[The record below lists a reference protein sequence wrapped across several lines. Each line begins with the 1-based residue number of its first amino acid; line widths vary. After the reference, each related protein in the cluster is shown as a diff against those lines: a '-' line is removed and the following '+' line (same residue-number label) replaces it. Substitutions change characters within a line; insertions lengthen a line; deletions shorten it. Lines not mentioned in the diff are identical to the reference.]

1 MRDSGVRGLSLVA
14 CPSLL
19 VCLSLVARPSLLV
32 PCLLVAR
39 LLVACLLVACLLV
52 ARLLVARLLV
62 ARLLVSFSRAKLL
75 KNKDWRKYRL
85 SDFFI
90 QRPPHPISFLIFHFS
105 FFILHFS
112 FFIFHS
118 SFFILHFSFFI
129 FHSLNHPVQRLAILP
144 DVHQP
149 AVAAEERRL
158 AHALAV
164 ARVEGHRV
172 RVRRHGHVQ
181 HVAGALHD

>member
-62 ARLLVSFSRAKLL
+62 ARLLVSFSRAKL
-75 KNKDWRKYRL
+75 
-85 SDFFI
+85 
-90 QRPPHPISFLIFHFS
+90 

>member
-1 MRDSGVRGLSLVA
+1 MGLGGTLAGQWCPGLVA

-19 VCLSLVARPSLLV
+19 VCLSLVARPLSARRLSACRLLLV
-32 PCLLVAR
+32 CLSLVAR
-39 LLVACLLVACLLV
+39 LLVAC
-52 ARLLVARLLV
+52 
-62 ARLLVSFSRAKLL
+62 LLVSFSRAKLL